1 MNPQEKLEAMFCPR
15 LDSALV
21 ASIYNDMGDFAACI
35 PILSALAK
43 AAISDD
49 EDEEYDD
56 PVKDETPLSQSNNIS
71 PSANNNKKKLPAK
84 KKGTNNISHAST
96 TNTTTTTT
104 TTRGK
109 NRNPKTGTV
118 EPEAPTTPYEQVAHH
133 PLKEKILLWTENV
146 AASQSTHATS
156 APPTPASSSSSSSA
170 GVQYLPSP
178 ASVQPLTAPAGFKG
192 FKPSNSKVQ
201 VLARSTLGSTLPSTA
216 ASATDAAAT
225 SNNTPAARLKAVRN
239 PNFQRDVAS
248 VDTVESPSS
257 SSDEQEEEDEETR
270 LDDTYSISNSDV
282 ASTSTTSAS
291 ATATASKK
299 KNRRSGRGKKDK
311 KKREAL
317 RAQAAANS
325 ANAVAES
332 LSLFPSWAPLPPAP
346 PPPPLM
352 SWKKDR
358 GGDSGGGGGGGGWGG
373 WQQQQQQKQQ
383 QQQHQKQ
390 REMDEMA
397 SLLDTATRLSSV
409 QLHHEPQ
416 QLNGS
421 HGGVDEDDDDDD
433 DDTDDDDDEDG
444 GEEDEGDDNDQA
456 GSPTTTGTTLDTKRR
471 EQVSFLRSCFPD
483 KDHSSA
489 YLTQCLQES
498 RWDIEAAVELIL
510 SRMFLE
516 NEQVE
521 TSSSGSNLSAQ
532 SRATTDSS
540 WTTVSSN
547 SNGSNA
553 ATAGSGSNDD
563 RWMYGTSKKGGK
575 NRAQYRRILLE
586 STNANTTATATT
598 ATAAGFDT
606 LSNTLTG
613 QDAIWLLQQQQQH
626 AATGSGSGSGN
637 DWTVFEHQIQNLM
650 TTFYLLPRKTIVA
663 TFHAQGANLIRTIEA
678 LEARQREQ
686 ALAQQARGGGGGG
699 GRNKNNNNI
708 NHQHRQEALIEASE
722 QFDTK
727 LAQLVEM
734 FPGHAVG
741 GLKKFLVYSQGN
753 VQEAMNAVLAAGFAD
768 EDLRPSAL
776 AAAAAANGGG
786 ATTTTT
792 SVTTEYV
799 PLPVEI
805 RYKNDRNGAPI
816 KASLLTEATG
826 SQSSGG
832 WSRSSLAQLPS
843 TTNPFPQGVRSSLNN
858 TLLEKSN
865 AELYNDED
873 DPVWCRHQA
882 HEVLQQRNELFRKAA
897 KAYQHS
903 KGKGAGMGGIAAY
916 YADEGKKLDVMGK
929 KLHMRA
935 ARAVVQQH
943 RLENNDVNLVD
954 LHGLTISEAQ
964 TVVREAVTEW
974 FARSTMQA
982 NRITARPL
990 RIVTGVGSHSK
1001 DRIARLY
1008 PSILSMLQKD
1018 GWRIE
1023 TESGVI
1029 LVKGVARLVTTS
1041 RK

>member
-49 EDEEYDD
+49 EDEEYGD

-71 PSANNNKKKLPAK
+71 PSANNNNKKKLPAK
-84 KKGTNNISHAST
+84 KKGTNNNSHAST

-156 APPTPASSSSSSSA
+156 AHPTPASSSSSSA
-170 GVQYLPSP
+170 DVQYLPSP

-201 VLARSTLGSTLPSTA
+201 VVARSTLGSTLPSTA

-248 VDTVESPSS
+248 VDTVESLSS

-325 ANAVAES
+325 ANSVAES
-332 LSLFPSWAPLPPAP
+332 LGLFPSWAPLPPAP

-358 GGDSGGGGGGGGWGG
+358 GGDSGGGGGGGWGG

-433 DDTDDDDDEDG
+433 DTDDDDDDDG
-444 GEEDEGDDNDQA
+444 GEEDEGDNNDQA
-456 GSPTTTGTTLDTKRR
+456 GSPTTAGTTLDTKRR

-547 SNGSNA
+547 SNNSNGSNA

-598 ATAAGFDT
+598 ATAGFDT

-686 ALAQQARGGGGGG
+686 ALTQQARGGGGG
-699 GRNKNNNNI
+699 RKSNNNI

-792 SVTTEYV
+792 SVATEYV

-982 NRITARPL
+982 NRIAARPL